1 MSRRRARTVR
11 ARTVRAVAAAATVAA
26 LALTGCTAQTGGD
39 ENTRT
44 GSQTGYIGGQSLTRI
59 PPDQRRP
66 APIATGPSLADP
78 AQLVSSGDYP
88 GKIVVVNVWGSWCA
102 PCRKE
107 APELVAVSRS
117 RGEVAQLIGLDIRDY
132 DPAPA
137 AAFIRAFDV
146 PYPQIYD
153 PRGTQLVKYSE
164 LPPNGIPSTLII
176 DRQGRIA
183 VRIVGTISRATLT
196 QMIDDLAAER

>member
-1 MSRRRARTVR
+1 MIRQPRHTVR
-11 ARTVRAVAAAATVAA
+11 AIAIAALLA
-26 LALTGCTAQTGGD
+26 LALAGCTTQTAGD

-44 GSQTGYIGGQSLTRI
+44 GSQTGYIGGASLTQI

-66 APIATGPSLADP
+66 APTATGPSLADP
-78 AQLVSSGDYP
+78 SRIVSSGDYP
-88 GKIVVVNVWGSWCA
+88 GKVVVVNVWGSWCA

-107 APELVAVSRS
+107 APELEAVSRS
-117 RGEVAQLIGLDIRDY
+117 RQNVAQLIGLDIRDY

-137 AAFIRAFDV
+137 AAFVRAFGV
-146 PYPQIYD
+146 TYPQIYD
-153 PRGTQLVKYSE
+153 PRGTQLIKYSE

-183 VRIVGTISRATLT
+183 VRIVGAITRGTLT
-196 QMIDDLAAER
+196 QMIDDVAAGR

>member
-1 MSRRRARTVR
+1 MIRQPRHTVR
-11 ARTVRAVAAAATVAA
+11 AIAVAALLA
-26 LALTGCTAQTGGD
+26 LALAGCTTQTAGD

-44 GSQTGYIGGQSLTRI
+44 GSQTGYIGGASLTQI

-66 APIATGPSLADP
+66 APTATGPSLADP
-78 AQLVSSGDYP
+78 SRIVSSGDYP
-88 GKIVVVNVWGSWCA
+88 GKVVVVNVWGSWCA

-107 APELVAVSRS
+107 APELEAVSRS
-117 RGEVAQLIGLDIRDY
+117 RQNVAQLIGLDIRDY

-137 AAFIRAFDV
+137 AAFVRAFGV
-146 PYPQIYD
+146 TYPQIYD

-183 VRIVGTISRATLT
+183 VRIVGAITRGTLT
-196 QMIDDLAAER
+196 QVIDDVAAGR

>member
-1 MSRRRARTVR
+1 MTGRGHRTR
-11 ARTVRAVAAAATVAA
+11 WTMVAAAIVLA
-26 LALTGCTAQTGGD
+26 LALAGCTTQTAGD

-44 GSQTGYIGGQSLTRI
+44 RSQTGYIAGQSLTRI

-66 APIATGPSLADP
+66 APIAAGPSLADP
-78 AQLVSSGDYP
+78 SRLVSSADYP
-88 GKIVVVNVWGSWCA
+88 GKVVVVNVWGSWCA

-107 APELVAVSRS
+107 APDLEAVSRS
-117 RGEVAQLIGLDIRDY
+117 RRSVAQFIGLDIRDY

-137 AAFIRAFDV
+137 AAFVRAFGV
-146 PYPQIYD
+146 TYPQIYD
-153 PRGTQLVKYSE
+153 PRGTQLIKYNE

-183 VRIVGTISRATLT
+183 VRVVGAITRATLT
-196 QMIDDLAAER
+196 QIVDDVASGR